1 MGISSLLVW
10 RPGSEIQVG
19 QGTLPRG
26 LHRRVL
32 PTSFSSRGLRTSLD
46 LATSL
51 QSLPCLHVA
60 SPLCPCP
67 NLLHLLG
74 HWSQDQGLPYP
85 HVTSS

>member
-19 QGTLPRG
+19 QGHTPSGAPQEGPSHLFQLQGAPDVPRPG
-26 LHRRVL
+26 
-32 PTSFSSRGLRTSLD
+32 
-46 LATSL
+46 TSL
-51 QSLPCLHVA
+51 QSLPRLHVA
-60 SPLCPCP
+60 SPLCLCP

-74 HWSQDQGLPYP
+74 HWSQDQGPPYP